1 MEYLKTL
8 EEKRKNKDLRNQQ
21 QNIRT
26 TYNGWDMY
34 IKTWT
39 VNDPLKRKV
48 AKDNKL
54 NLLEI
59 WPTWSNEKIIKEIN
73 KFPNIK

>member
-1 MEYLKTL
+1 
-8 EEKRKNKDLRNQQ
+8 
-21 QNIRT
+21 
-26 TYNGWDMY
+26 MY

-48 AKDNKL
+48 AKDNNL
-54 NLLEI
+54 NILEI
-59 WPTWSNEKIIKEIN
+59 WPTWSNEKIIKEID

>member
-1 MEYLKTL
+1 MIERSMKLI
-8 EEKRKNKDLRNQQ
+8 KNKTQICSSF
-21 QNIRT
+21 NIR
-26 TYNGWDMY
+26 WDMF

-59 WPTWSNEKIIKEIN
+59 WPTWSNEKIIKEID

>member
-1 MEYLKTL
+1 MIERSKKLI
-8 EEKRKNKDLRNQQ
+8 KNKTQICSSF
-21 QNIRT
+21 NIR
-26 TYNGWDMY
+26 WDMY

-48 AKDNKL
+48 AHDKIL

-59 WPTWSNEKIIKEIN
+59 WPTWLNEKIINEIN